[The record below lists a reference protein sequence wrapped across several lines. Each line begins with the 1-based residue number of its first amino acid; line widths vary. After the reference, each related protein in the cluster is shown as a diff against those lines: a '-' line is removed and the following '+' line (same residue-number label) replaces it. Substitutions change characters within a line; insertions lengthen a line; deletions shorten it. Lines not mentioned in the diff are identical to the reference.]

1 MTKLLFASLLTAAV
15 MFAQATGGS
24 TDTGKTPKAAGKKAT
39 KEKKGGKKGGKN
51 GKKSTDTT
59 TTPPQK

>member
-24 TDTGKTPKAAGKKAT
+24 TGKLSETKTETGKKHHT
-39 KEKKGGKKGGKN
+39 KKGGKKAEK
-51 GKKSTDTT
+51 GKKGSAGT
-59 TTPPQK
+59 TTPPPK